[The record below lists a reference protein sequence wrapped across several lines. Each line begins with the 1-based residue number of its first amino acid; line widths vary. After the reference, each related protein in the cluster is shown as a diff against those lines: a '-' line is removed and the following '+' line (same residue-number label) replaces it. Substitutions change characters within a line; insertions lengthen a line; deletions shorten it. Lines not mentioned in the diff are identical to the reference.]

1 MKDITD
7 KTALPDRWIPDGH
20 DYILHLG
27 TMRKA
32 VVVARYVPSLGQV
45 WNGKNNWYAISP
57 RSYFPFT
64 DEQQEKRF
72 ETAIEAIGFAE
83 TIILEWLNSITVGF
97 SKNKPTHKRLQS
109 GFELAYSVRKKF

>member
-1 MKDITD
+1 MNEVEQNK
-7 KTALPDRWIPDGH
+7 KAPDRWTPDGH

-45 WNGKNNWYAISP
+45 WNGKNSWYAISP

-72 ETAIEAIGFAE
+72 ETAIEAISYAE
-83 TIILEWLNSITVGF
+83 VIILEWLNSITIGF
-97 SKNKPTHKRLQS
+97 NKPSS
-109 GFELAYSVRKKF
+109 GSNKIKQEQKLLEE